1 MVGVAGFEPATP
13 ASRRQCSTRLSYT
26 PNRGG
31 AYTQRLLAW
40 QSPVD
45 TGFAANTSGFPAP
58 CGFAGALAASRC
70 SEPRCIKNKAE
81 LSTGSQ
87 GWATGHAG
95 ASPSGKA
102 AVFGTA
108 IPRFESWRPSHT
120 FQIRYVS
127 ITRCFSVKRRGLGAT
142 CALLTSLSRS
152 IAVNRKSFSVASS
165 RLEREAELTLNHP

>member
-1 MVGVAGFEPATP
+1 MLKWAGNEMVGVAGFEPATP

-45 TGFAANTSGFPAP
+45 TGFAANTSGFPAR

-81 LSTGSQ
+81 LSTASQ

-108 IPRFESWRPSHT
+108 IPRFESWRPSH
-120 FQIRYVS
+120 
-127 ITRCFSVKRRGLGAT
+127 
-142 CALLTSLSRS
+142 SLSHPQSTPESRK
-152 IAVNRKSFSVASS
+152 NRHCKSW
-165 RLEREAELTLNHP
+165 LLCNCI